1 MLCRWSFQSFINR
14 RLIMPRYFKSHW
26 RKRKWGGADRRC
38 KTVYNWSKRNQLY
51 GDLPARHIRPFVELG
66 LGFRI

>member
-1 MLCRWSFQSFINR
+1 
-14 RLIMPRYFKSHW
+14 MPRYFKSHW

-38 KTVYNWSKRNQLY
+38 KTVYNWSKRDQLY